1 MGLSDRIFRRNQPEP
16 ADPASSAPAPLQG
29 DLPPD
34 LPPALPPAEP
44 PTVPLDAT
52 AIFAPPPAAIDQPT
66 IIAPP
71 PIPAE
76 PASSFPAVPEAEPVE
91 VASDQPQSAGPQD
104 LAAASVPAAA
114 APQRPGFRERGRL
127 RRRLR
132 YLRQIRE
139 LGYRDL
145 GGLVFDQH
153 RFERRDGQLVDA
165 KVLAIELL
173 DREIRSLEE
182 VLELQTPYSELFI
195 PGVSACARCGT
206 LHGSDAHYC
215 PNCGL
220 AFSGPRSVAGVGYAD
235 PNLVHG
241 AQQAAAPVF
250 PPQPEAGP
258 QG

>member
-1 MGLSDRIFRRNQPEP
+1 MGLSDRIFRRNQPDP

-29 DLPPD
+29 DLPP
-34 LPPALPPAEP
+34 ALPPAES

-52 AIFAPPPAAIDQPT
+52 AIFAPPPAAIDRPT

-71 PIPAE
+71 PVPAE
-76 PASSFPAVPEAEPVE
+76 PVGSFPAVPEAEPVE

-182 VLELQTPYSELFI
+182 VLELQTSYSELFI